1 MYAAILKTEIHMLK
15 ILLFRQV
22 VEQHSVIVV
31 HFLIQL

>member
-1 MYAAILKTEIHMLK
+1 MNAAILKTEIYILK

-22 VEQHSVIVV
+22 VEQYSAIVV